1 MYCAN
6 CGQQIFP
13 NPTGTCP
20 NCGAPI
26 GQNAPTDAVP
36 PQYAPPPYVP
46 PVPPY
51 RVPPTVSY
59 EDADVILKIVCFFVP
74 LVGIILY
81 FVDRDTKPVAAK
93 QCLNLSLIGLG
104 VSVGISILAVVVW
117 FVFVFGMVA
126 TFS

>member
-6 CGQQIFP
+6 CGQPVFP

-20 NCGAPI
+20 NCGAPME
-26 GQNAPTDAVP
+26 QNAPTGAVP

-46 PVPPY
+46 PMPY
-51 RVPPTVSY
+51 PMPPTVSY
-59 EDADVILKIVCFFVP
+59 EDADTILKIVCFFVP

-93 QCLNLSLIGLG
+93 QCLKLSLIGMG
-104 VSVGISILAVVVW
+104 VSVGLSILAVVIW
-117 FVFVFGMVA
+117 LFVFGMLA
-126 TFS
+126 TVV